1 MSVLVIGG
9 DNICNIKEKLRQTGF
24 DKIDHITGRKKSD
37 RKIRIPEKTDLVL
50 VLIDYVGHSLTCIAK
65 EESKR
70 SDTKIVFS
78 KRSWVYMENAI
89 QDFVKETEDAKKGV
103 AWF

>member
-9 DNICNIKEKLRQTGF
+9 DNICNIKDKLKQTGF
-24 DKIDHITGRKKSD
+24 DRIQHITGRKKSD

-50 VLIDYVGHSLTCIAK
+50 VLVDYVGHSITSIAK

-70 SDTKIVFS
+70 CDVKIVFS
-78 KRSWVYMENAI
+78 KRSWVYMENII
-89 QDFVKETEDAKKGV
+89 QDCVKEITDAKRRCS
-103 AWF
+103 WI

>member
-9 DNICNIKEKLRQTGF
+9 DNIFNIKEKLKQTGF
-24 DKIDHITGRKKSD
+24 DKIEHITGRKKSD
-37 RKIRIPEKTDLVL
+37 RKIKIPEKTDLVL
-50 VLIDYVGHSLTCIAK
+50 VLIDYVGHSLTDIAK

-70 SDTKIVFS
+70 NDVRIVFS

-89 QDFVKETEDAKKGV
+89 QDFVKEITDAKKGIV
-103 AWF
+103 WI